1 MIYFSF
7 TRLNHTAKYNFTHIN
22 YNFMS
27 RKISLGKRRC
37 SLKSSF
43 FFYLRAG
50 ARFQSLESKMTKVEV
65 NCLNELLIEFSDI
78 LVYATCFP

>member
-1 MIYFSF
+1 MFPYVIV
-7 TRLNHTAKYNFTHIN
+7 
-22 YNFMS
+22 
-27 RKISLGKRRC
+27 
-37 SLKSSF
+37 

-50 ARFQSLESKMTKVEV
+50 AGFQSLESKMTKVEV